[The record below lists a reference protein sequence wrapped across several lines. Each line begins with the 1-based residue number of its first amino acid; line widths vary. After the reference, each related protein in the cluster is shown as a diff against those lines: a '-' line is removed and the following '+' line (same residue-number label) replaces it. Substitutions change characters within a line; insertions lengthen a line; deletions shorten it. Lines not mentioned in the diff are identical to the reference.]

1 MRSNIKE
8 TTQYITAIATLFTG
22 IVLCYLSFFLNNY
35 NIADSVLMYFGQT
48 LIFCG
53 SVFTT
58 YRDYIYSFYLLSML
72 KIKEC
77 TSEDAARFG
86 CVTMSRSEPF
96 FYFADQEEQKCSRS
110 KPGMLL

>member
-53 SVFTT
+53 SVFVI
-58 YRDYIYSFYLLSML
+58 YIYINT
-72 KIKEC
+72 KVKE
-77 TSEDAARFG
+77 SENRIRDEINKKLG
-86 CVTMSRSEPF
+86 
-96 FYFADQEEQKCSRS
+96 
-110 KPGMLL
+110 

>member
-53 SVFTT
+53 SVFLFFLYINTKVKESENRI
-58 YRDYIYSFYLLSML
+58 RDEINKKLS
-72 KIKEC
+72 
-77 TSEDAARFG
+77 
-86 CVTMSRSEPF
+86 
-96 FYFADQEEQKCSRS
+96 
-110 KPGMLL
+110 